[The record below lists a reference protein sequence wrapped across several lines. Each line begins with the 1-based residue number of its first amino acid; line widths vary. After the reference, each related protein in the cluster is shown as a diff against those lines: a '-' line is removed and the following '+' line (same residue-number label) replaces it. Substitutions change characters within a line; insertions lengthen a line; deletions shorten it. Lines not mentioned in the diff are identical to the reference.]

1 MTPKQA
7 EKLNDSEFKRYFGI
21 KRTTYQHMLTI
32 LQEAYNEQ
40 HKKGGR
46 KAKISP
52 ESKLVITLNYYREYR
67 SQFHIAQDFGITE
80 SAVCKAIKWVE
91 GILINHKDFALPG
104 KKALW
109 QDNNLETV
117 LIDAT
122 EIPIERPKKSKGD
135 STQAKRNVIP

>member
-1 MTPKQA
+1 MTPEQV
-7 EKLNDSEFKRYFGI
+7 EKLGDSQFKRYFGI
-21 KRTTYQHMLTI
+21 KRTTYHHMLSI

-40 HKKGGR
+40 HRKGGR
-46 KAKISP
+46 KAVISL
-52 ESKLVITLNYYREYR
+52 ENKLMITLNYYREYR

-91 GILINHKDFALPG
+91 SILINHKDFALPS

-109 QDNNLETV
+109 QDNELETI

-122 EIPIERPKKSKGD
+122 EIPIERPKKSKGNN
-135 STQAKRNVIP
+135 TQVKRNAIH

>member
-52 ESKLVITLNYYREYR
+52 ESKLMITLNYDRGYR
-67 SQFHIAQDFGITE
+67 SQFHIAQDFGIIE

-91 GILINHKDFALPG
+91 SILINHKDFALPG

-109 QDNNLETV
+109 QDNEVETV

>member
-1 MTPKQA
+1 
-7 EKLNDSEFKRYFGI
+7 
-21 KRTTYQHMLTI
+21 MLSI

-40 HKKGGR
+40 HRKGGR
-46 KAKISP
+46 KAVISL
-52 ESKLVITLNYYREYR
+52 ENKLMITLNYYREYR

-91 GILINHKDFALPG
+91 SILINHKDFALPS

-109 QDNNLETV
+109 QDNELETI

-122 EIPIERPKKSKGD
+122 EIPIERPKKSKG
-135 STQAKRNVIP
+135 SNTQVKRNAIH